1 MDLWTS
7 TILLCKDGNG
17 KFATIIEFSKFVLVL
32 GFENFKF
39 LSFLREQNKAIQI
52 GPFHFY
58 RNQKYKVWPRI
69 HVPSE
74 IFIWNCCFPLHVCVF
89 SLFVTFILS
98 KLLLTFSDDHWG
110 RGELILLGNV
120 TTKATKTRKQ
130 DLSWKL
136 PFLVYNYKEIVRI
149 V

>member
-1 MDLWTS
+1 MKNSFLGGRSTMDLWTS
-7 TILLCKDGNG
+7 TLLLGQDGNG

-58 RNQKYKVWPRI
+58 RNQKYKFDLGYMSHLI
-69 HVPSE
+69 Y
-74 IFIWNCCFPLHVCVF
+74 IWNCCFPLHMCVF

-120 TTKATKTRKQ
+120 TTKETKTCKQ
-130 DLSWKL
+130 ALW
-136 PFLVYNYKEIVRI
+136 
-149 V
+149 